1 MTRSRRLAEVALT
14 GAMALTCALPIT
26 PAQAADT
33 PAQAADTPAQAAD
46 TPAQAADTP
55 VGTVRLATEKRVE
68 ITYTWAGASG
78 FQYRPTSGS
87 STTWVDYPDVEPPA
101 HTGPDDLATG
111 TDVVNAR
118 SGSTVT
124 QRHRST
130 DATATVTIPSGQTY
144 AAAVGWSVLTQDA
157 TGALHVLRAAAD
169 GTTTDLPVTDF
180 PAGARP
186 TAYVTGGSVR
196 RLAIVHTLDG
206 KRSVGLVD
214 LTDGTFRT
222 YVTDVAED
230 SEAVFND
237 RWLVSD
243 WKSIRI
249 DAEPGTQPARVAG
262 LPGRLKA
269 VVGDQVLA
277 SDPDFAQGGTP
288 LALSSR
294 SLVTGAAST
303 VLSPSFGGTG
313 PTLDGGALA
322 TAGPSGLDW
331 NVHRIT
337 PTQDG
342 GIATEKVAQ
351 LRPYSIGVQGLALAG
366 GELFVYGETTG
377 VGYRYSS
384 FQLDAMGRP
393 TGQQTPRSPALS
405 GSTCLPGD
413 AACPQLEV
421 MGDGRV
427 SYLWTNADGQ
437 ESVLNLGLDT
447 TTIRNEPTDGDAAG
461 RIPGGSGRYVL
472 YNGGSGTQRV
482 VDFPTGTTDGTTVLT
497 RPRTAAAV
505 WGQVM
510 WTPGTTQ
517 GSVAGTH
524 LKSAQTVGTVAT
536 GAPCTPTDIQAVNTW
551 LYWACGGT
559 AGVYDRATG
568 RKITVPADNGPA
580 RLADGYLLRENRTT
594 HELLLTDFHT
604 GTAATRVLVKLPTGD
619 WNTGGSNGRWA
630 ADRFGGHI
638 AYLNRTLGEVS
649 IVGSGVPASALAQM
663 EAQTATPPG
672 GPTKLTPWQP
682 VWQLNKPA
690 DWTLTLSNS
699 GGTVVRTLTGAAKGA
714 ALRAAWDG
722 YGEDGRR
729 ISGTYTWKL
738 TAQPRDD
745 QGPALTVTGTVVV
758 N

>member
-1 MTRSRRLAEVALT
+1 MMCVCTLEQGEGKVTRSRRLAEVALT
-14 GAMALTCALPIT
+14 GAVALACALPVT
-26 PAQAADT
+26 PAQAAD
-33 PAQAADTPAQAAD
+33 A
-46 TPAQAADTP
+46 P
-55 VGTVRLATEKRVE
+55 VGTVRLSTEKRVE

-101 HTGPDDLATG
+101 HAGPDDLATG
-111 TDVVNAR
+111 TDVVNTR

-130 DATATVTIPSGQTY
+130 DTTATVTIPSGQTY

-214 LTDGTFRT
+214 LADGTFRT

-237 RWLVSD
+237 RWLVAD

-277 SDPDFAQGGTP
+277 SDPDFVQGGTP
-288 LALSSR
+288 PALSSR

-303 VLSPSFGGTG
+303 VLSPSFGGIG

-337 PTQDG
+337 PTEDG

-351 LRPYSIGVQGLALAG
+351 LPPYSVGVQGLALAG

-393 TGQQTPRSPALS
+393 TGQQTRRSPALS

-413 AACPQLEV
+413 AACPQLEA

-427 SYLWTNADGQ
+427 SYLWTNTDGQ
-437 ESVLNLGLDT
+437 ESVLNVGLDI
-447 TTIRNEPTDGDAAG
+447 TTIRNEPTDGDGAG

-517 GSVAGTH
+517 GSVVGTH
-524 LKSAQTVGTVAT
+524 LKTGQTVGTVAT
-536 GAPCTPTDIQAVNTW
+536 GAPCAPTDIQAVNTW

-594 HELLLTDFHT
+594 HELLITDFHT

-638 AYLNRTLGEVS
+638 AYLNGTLGEVS

-672 GPTKLTPWQP
+672 GPTNLNPWQP

-699 GGTVVRTLTGAAKGA
+699 GGTVVRTLTGATKGA
-714 ALRAAWDG
+714 AVRAAWDG

-729 ISGTYTWKL
+729 TAGTYTWKL
-738 TAQPRDD
+738 TAQPRDA
-745 QGPALTVTGTVVV
+745 QGPALTVTGTVAV

>member
-33 PAQAADTPAQAAD
+33 P
-46 TPAQAADTP
+46 
-55 VGTVRLATEKRVE
+55 VRTVRLSTEKRVE

-87 STTWVDYPDVEPPA
+87 STTWVDYPVVEPPA
-101 HTGPDDLATG
+101 HAGPDDLATG
-111 TDVVNAR
+111 TDVVNTR

-130 DATATVTIPSGQTY
+130 DTTATVTIPSGQTY
-144 AAAVGWSVLTQDA
+144 AAAVGWSVLTQDV

-169 GTTTDLPVTDF
+169 GTTTNLPVAGF

-214 LTDGTFRT
+214 LADGTFRT

-237 RWLVSD
+237 RWLVAD

-277 SDPDFAQGGTP
+277 SDPDFVQGGTQ

-294 SLVTGAAST
+294 SLATGAAST
-303 VLSPSFGGTG
+303 VLSPSFGGIG

-337 PTQDG
+337 PT
-342 GIATEKVAQ
+342 
-351 LRPYSIGVQGLALAG
+351 
-366 GELFVYGETTG
+366 
-377 VGYRYSS
+377 
-384 FQLDAMGRP
+384 
-393 TGQQTPRSPALS
+393 
-405 GSTCLPGD
+405 
-413 AACPQLEV
+413 
-421 MGDGRV
+421 
-427 SYLWTNADGQ
+427 
-437 ESVLNLGLDT
+437 
-447 TTIRNEPTDGDAAG
+447 DGDSGG

-517 GSVAGTH
+517 GSVVGTH
-524 LKSAQTVGTVAT
+524 LKTGQTVGTVAT
-536 GAPCTPTDIQAVNTW
+536 GAPCTPTGIQAVNTW

-604 GTAATRVLVKLPTGD
+604 GTAATRVLVRLPSGD

-638 AYLNRTLGEVS
+638 AYLNGTLGEVS

-672 GPTKLTPWQP
+672 GPTNLNPWQP

-699 GGTVVRTLTGAAKGA
+699 GGTVVRTLTGATKGA
-714 ALRAAWDG
+714 AVRAAWDG
-722 YGEDGRR
+722 HGEDGRR
-729 ISGTYTWKL
+729 TAGTYTWKL

-745 QGPALTVTGTVVV
+745 QGPALTVTGTVAV